1 MNKIVWLKMKL
12 DNCLISVEILLTY
25 GWIDKPKQGTTKR
38 RPNQPPGNNP
48 KILDWEKFRDFVKSH
63 ADKKPVEIAELWH
76 EEISDRTISRALKK
90 LALREKK
97 DLWLS

>member
-1 MNKIVWLKMKL
+1 
-12 DNCLISVEILLTY
+12 
-25 GWIDKPKQGTTKR
+25 
-38 RPNQPPGNNP
+38 
-48 KILDWEKFRDFVKSH
+48 LDWEKFRDFVKSH